1 MIVDA
6 IRAEG
11 FRLSKSRTTWFWSVF
26 FAPIVTLALGVVVAF
41 VVKASEGQITA
52 QGEIPP
58 EVTAMLASTPIN
70 LATELVTAVGRLDS
84 ILLLP
89 FVLIGV
95 ASLYAADYR
104 WETWRLISARN
115 TRTNLLLGKLAI
127 AAMLALIAM
136 LVMLIFGVVETV
148 IRASIFNRQLTFEMT
163 GEAFGGFFALGGLS
177 FLRVMQFTMMGMLTA
192 VVTRSLLAALFV
204 PLVVAVAQGLSPQ
217 LFGSMGMQPDD
228 WLPMLVNPGA
238 SMDALKAIASGASAA
253 LPDGIAIKAW
263 LSMALW
269 TLLPLLGAIFWFNR
283 QDLSKE

>member
-26 FAPIVTLALGVVVAF
+26 FAPIVTLVLGVVVAF

-58 EVTAMLASTPIN
+58 EVTAMLVSTPIN
-70 LATELVTAVGRLDS
+70 LATELVTAAGRLDS

-127 AAMLALIAM
+127 AAMLSLIA
-136 LVMLIFGVVETV
+136 LVVMLIFGVVETV
-148 IRASIFNRQLTFEMT
+148 IRASIFDRQLTFEMT
-163 GEAFGGFFALGGLS
+163 GEAFGSFFVLGGLS

-204 PLVVAVAQGLSPQ
+204 PLVVAVAQSLSPQ
-217 LFGSMGMQPDD
+217 LFGSMGMQPDA
-228 WLPMLVNPGA
+228 WLPMLVNPGMA
-238 SMDALKAIASGASAA
+238 TDMLKAIASGGGTA

-269 TLLPLLGAIFWFNR
+269 TLLPLAGAIFWFNR